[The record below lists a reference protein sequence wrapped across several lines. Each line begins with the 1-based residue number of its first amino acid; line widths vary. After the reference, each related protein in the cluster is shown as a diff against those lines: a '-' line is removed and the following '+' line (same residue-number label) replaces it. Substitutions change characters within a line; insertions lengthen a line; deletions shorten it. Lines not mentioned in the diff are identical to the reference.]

1 MPRNKYVF
9 FRCFGHE
16 VLICR
21 DYVLRHPAAPWLHRD
36 GSELKLGPL
45 LVSYSRSTDERHVR
59 II

>member
-1 MPRNKYVF
+1 MRRNKYLF

-36 GSELKLGPL
+36 GNELKLGPWL
-45 LVSYSRSTDERHVR
+45 LSYSRMRDERVVR
-59 II
+59 IG